1 MIGQLKFAACF
12 SGLGSGSV
20 GVRHH
25 QSPLVLCS
33 ANRLVVHLSTTVVS
47 WISTTRGSATSLYS
61 AQFAANVF
69 RHSVQLIALILCRQ
83 HPAWL
88 RSRTDPTGGRR
99 VTCMI
104 SVAWISLV
112 GLLGKGEGGGGGAWH
127 LQFISSACFFS
138 AWVRITLDSLAVRL
152 QRFLLTFVCFF

>member
-1 MIGQLKFAACF
+1 MCIRFTRVCISCLLSLSFRQERVIRARREVNLHPKSVISRIVIKRYKLELKNRGAVIGQLKFAACF

-83 HPAWL
+83 HPA
-88 RSRTDPTGGRR
+88 
-99 VTCMI
+99 
-104 SVAWISLV
+104 
-112 GLLGKGEGGGGGAWH
+112 
-127 LQFISSACFFS
+127 
-138 AWVRITLDSLAVRL
+138 
-152 QRFLLTFVCFF
+152 